1 MPTFIL
7 FKDGVEVE
15 RLEGAD
21 EAKIKNLVT
30 QFVDGKNIPSLSI
43 IDNMEQFTDFKEK
56 NKVCI
61 IDAFATWCPPCV
73 KIAPIFK
80 TMSGEFT
87 NLCAFGKFDV
97 D

>member
-30 QFVDGKNIPSLSI
+30 QYVSGKNIPSLSI
-43 IDNMEQFTDFKEK
+43 IENME
-56 NKVCI
+56 
-61 IDAFATWCPPCV
+61 
-73 KIAPIFK
+73 
-80 TMSGEFT
+80 
-87 NLCAFGKFDV
+87 
-97 D
+97 